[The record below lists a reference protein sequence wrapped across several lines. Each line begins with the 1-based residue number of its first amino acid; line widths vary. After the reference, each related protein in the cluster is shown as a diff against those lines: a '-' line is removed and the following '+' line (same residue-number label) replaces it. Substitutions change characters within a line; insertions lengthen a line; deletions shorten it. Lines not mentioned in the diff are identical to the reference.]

1 MKGQS
6 DPVHG
11 QLGRLIANTRDG
23 STYHHDLSA
32 ENENKHCSQ
41 WTSIYDLGYFMLIY
55 FNSIYLVS
63 EYSVREIQIST
74 IARFPRFNT
83 SPCVSVDII
92 I

>member
-1 MKGQS
+1 MKDHS
-6 DPVHG
+6 DPV
-11 QLGRLIANTRDG
+11 RLIANTRDG
-23 STYHHDLSA
+23 STYRHDLSA
-32 ENENKHCSQ
+32 ENENKRGRQ

-83 SPCVSVDII
+83 SPCVSVYII